1 MPSASSDCASCC
13 VKHNLQSGYWVHI
26 VYCEVWKWA
35 SVRFCTYQHPVCV
48 HFIEML
54 HICNSKSLP
63 VVCWVCGGF
72 SISLFKVK
80 ERRGL
85 KKVRQFHTRGFIF
98 FQLDISLF
106 WCITVK
112 KKKKIISV
120 GGLLIDELTWGYV
133 GKVFDE
139 SVQPLG
145 LLPLKTC
152 YIKASKTRQYLGNS
166 HACPWP
172 HVITASHAH
181 WHNLEIIRSQM
192 RSRGVVL
199 STIFA
204 LPVYFP
210 LLIQLWFTCDIF
222 IKALLAILTPLFHTF
237 HTPSLYTVRSEWI
250 GLHNILITI
259 TSLL

>member
-1 MPSASSDCASCC
+1 MKYIFNDVLLVLLGAPWWHWGAKRPHISRMPSASSDCASCC

-72 SISLFKVK
+72 SVSLFKVK

-112 KKKKIISV
+112 KKKNYFSRWFANWWTDLRICGEGFWWICATSRSV
-120 GGLLIDELTWGYV
+120 TLKNLLY
-133 GKVFDE
+133 
-139 SVQPLG
+139 
-145 LLPLKTC
+145 
-152 YIKASKTRQYLGNS
+152 
-166 HACPWP
+166 
-172 HVITASHAH
+172 
-181 WHNLEIIRSQM
+181 
-192 RSRGVVL
+192 
-199 STIFA
+199 
-204 LPVYFP
+204 
-210 LLIQLWFTCDIF
+210 
-222 IKALLAILTPLFHTF
+222 
-237 HTPSLYTVRSEWI
+237 
-250 GLHNILITI
+250 
-259 TSLL
+259 